1 MCRFFCWGV
10 ALSLAWAS
18 LGEAAAA
25 PFTGKGSAPLAEG
38 SDRAAARKTALE
50 RARRA
55 AIEAALA
62 ELSGPLTPAAR
73 AQALTTAAAWTSSYR
88 VLSQLDDGA
97 TLTVEIAAEID
108 LGRLEKA
115 VTPAA
120 APQGARALPRLAAV
134 SSEGCAGELA
144 GELGRLLAA
153 RGVIAA
159 DDAAAAGSI
168 EASLRC
174 EALGQVSPARA
185 FGAAATVTLRMAGSP
200 PLRGEA
206 RAFSGDP
213 AAAERE
219 AVARVSAGLADS
231 LQAEEEGIVVRV
243 AAPWPAARLRRLER
257 AIAASVVG
265 VRAVSVAGIAA
276 DGAVLLRVEGSL
288 AAAALASKL
297 EGLATPGARLERVS
311 VRGERLIEVALG
323 PASTSPSAPPTPAEP
338 R

>member
-1 MCRFFCWGV
+1 MSRFFGLGV
-10 ALSLAWAS
+10 ALALALAS
-18 LGEAAAA
+18 AWEAAAA

-38 SDRAAARKTALE
+38 SDRAAARTTALE

-55 AIEAALA
+55 AVEAALA
-62 ELSGPLTPAAR
+62 ELSGSPTPAAR
-73 AQALTTAAAWTSSYR
+73 AQVLATAAAWTSSYR
-88 VLSQLDDGA
+88 LLAQQDDGA

-120 APQGARALPRLAAV
+120 ARPSARALPRLGAV
-134 SSEGCAGELA
+134 TSEGCAGELA

-159 DDAAAAGSI
+159 DDGAAEGSM
-168 EASLRC
+168 EANLRC
-174 EALGQVSPARA
+174 EALGLVSPMRA
-185 FGAAATVTLRMAGSP
+185 FGAAATVTLRIAGAP

-213 AAAERE
+213 AAAERA
-219 AVARVSAGLADS
+219 AVARASEGLADS
-231 LQAEEEGIVVRV
+231 LQAEDEGIMVRV

-265 VRAVSVAGIAA
+265 VRSVSVAGIAA

-288 AAAALASKL
+288 AAGALASRL
-297 EGLATPGARLERVS
+297 EGLATPGARLLRVS
-311 VRGERLIEVALG
+311 VRGERAIDAELEA
-323 PASTSPSAPPTPAEP
+323 PATSASAPAAAS